1 MSKGLKD
8 NRDKKQSAGDQD
20 AAKHI
25 NTKIKNKDYLFSMSQ
40 APSLNEST
48 HWFQMLPA
56 TFFTALVII
65 IVRMHTYT
73 RPMDQFYWSGRNN
86 DLTDFFSYF
95 KMCAIFICAILAVVL
110 LLYRVFTVSFYIK
123 RNFAYIPIIIYAG
136 FVLLSY
142 IFSEYKRP
150 FALWGYND
158 RFEGTVALLSYMVM
172 LFYIINSV
180 NTEKNVKWIVYPVA
194 IFSGALLGLL
204 GLSQATDHDF
214 FRTAIGKK
222 LITPS
227 WFWDKVDQLNFTF
240 QHKEIYQTVYNINYV
255 SFYLTLLIPLF
266 GMLFIRSVNKGKEE
280 VLWKKVLWGAL
291 FTLLVFNLIGSV
303 SSGGYLGMIVILVL
317 GFVILNKR
325 VIQWKKPVIILFALA
340 ILMCGVN
347 YQQLQSEFD
356 AAKGF
361 FGKNINE
368 VDPTHTKIE
377 MNNNSAQTGAKAHI
391 DYFDTDGDDIKL
403 SVNGNEMIITT
414 SPDDPSS
421 VIVKDSAGKDV
432 PLKLISAEAGYLHA
446 FLDERFMMCTLRP
459 AIDDYGNNY
468 FILFIDGSEWPFR
481 LTKDGPKFINKFG
494 SLVDLDPITQIGFE
508 NNPNFGSG
516 RGFIWGTSIPMLKD
530 TVILGH
536 GADTYCLY
544 YPHNNYAGK
553 YNAGWENL
561 NLIVDK
567 PHCMYL
573 GMAINTGIVSLL
585 ALLVLWGI
593 YIVQSIRLYFRRDF
607 DSDFITFTGAG
618 IFFGVCGFLAAALV
632 NDSSVS
638 VMPLFYGLLGTGI
651 AINMILK
658 QRIDNTKVSTQ

>member
-1 MSKGLKD
+1 MSKESKD
-8 NRDKKQSAGDQD
+8 IKDKKKRAERD
-20 AAKHI
+20 AAQHA
-25 NTKIKNKDYLFSMSQ
+25 TKVKNKDYLLSMSH
-40 APSLNEST
+40 APSLDEST

-56 TFFTALVII
+56 AFFTAVVII
-65 IVRMHTYT
+65 IVRMHAYT
-73 RPMDQFYWSGRNN
+73 RPMSQFYWSGNDN

-95 KMCAIFICAILAVVL
+95 KMCAILTCAILAAVM
-110 LLYRVFTVSFYIK
+110 LLYRLFTASFYIK
-123 RNFAYIPIIIYAG
+123 RNFAYIPMIVYTG

-142 IFSEYKRP
+142 AFSEYKI
-150 FALWGYND
+150 FASWGYND
-158 RFEGTVALLSYMVM
+158 RFEGTITLVSYMVM

-180 NTEKNVKWIVYPVA
+180 NTEKNVKWIVYPAA

-204 GLSQATDHDF
+204 GLSQAIDHDF
-214 FRTAIGKK
+214 FRTVIGKK

-227 WFWDKVDQLNFTF
+227 WFWDKLDQLNFTF
-240 QHKEIYQTVYNINYV
+240 QHREIYQTVYNINYV

-266 GMLFIRSVNKGKEE
+266 GMLFIHSVNRGKEE
-280 VLWKKVLWGAL
+280 ALWKKILWGAL

-303 SSGGYLGMIVILVL
+303 SSGGYLGMIAILIL
-317 GFVILNKR
+317 GFVVLNKR
-325 VIQWKKPVIILFALA
+325 VIQWKKPVIILFVLA

-361 FGKNINE
+361 FGKNANE

-377 MNNNSAQTGAKAHI
+377 MNKDNDQAGAKAHI
-391 DYFDTDGDDIKL
+391 DYFDTDGDDIKV

-414 SPDDPSS
+414 FSDDPSS
-421 VIVKDSAGKDV
+421 VVVKDSSGKDI

-446 FLDERFMMCTLRP
+446 FLDERFTMCTLRP
-459 AIDDYGNNY
+459 AVDDSGNNY

-481 LTKDGPKFINKFG
+481 LTDDGPKFVNKFG
-494 SLVDLDPITQIGFE
+494 SLVDLDPVPQIGFE
-508 NNPNFGSG
+508 NNPGFGSG

-530 TVILGH
+530 TIVLGH

-544 YPHNNYAGK
+544 YPHYNYAGK
-553 YNAGWENL
+553 YNADWENL

-573 GMAINTGIVSLL
+573 GTAINTGIVSLL

-593 YIVQSIRLYFRRDF
+593 YIVQSIRLYFRREF
-607 DSDFITFTGAG
+607 GSDFVTFTGAG
-618 IFFGVCGFLAAALV
+618 IFFGICGFLAAALV

-651 AINMILK
+651 AINMMLK
-658 QRIDNTKVSTQ
+658 RKAVQ

>member
-1 MSKGLKD
+1 MSKESKD
-8 NRDKKQSAGDQD
+8 IKDKKKRAERDAAQHVNTKVKNRD
-20 AAKHI
+20 
-25 NTKIKNKDYLFSMSQ
+25 YMLSMSH
-40 APSLNEST
+40 APNLAEST

-56 TFFTALVII
+56 AFFTAVVII
-65 IVRMHTYT
+65 IVRMHAYT
-73 RPMDQFYWSGRNN
+73 RPMGQFYWSGGDNQ
-86 DLTDFFSYF
+86 LTDFFSYF
-95 KMCAIFICAILAVVL
+95 KMCAILACAILAVVM
-110 LLYRVFTVSFYIK
+110 LLYRLFTVSFYIK
-123 RNFAYIPIIIYAG
+123 RNFAYIPMIVYVV

-142 IFSEYKRP
+142 LLSKYKLFS
-150 FALWGYND
+150 LWGYND
-158 RFEGTVALLSYMVM
+158 RFEGTVTLISYMVM

-194 IFSGALLGLL
+194 TFSGALLGLL
-204 GLSQATDHDF
+204 GLSQAIDHDF
-214 FRTAIGKK
+214 FRTVIGKK

-227 WFWDKVDQLNFTF
+227 WFWDKLDQLNFTF
-240 QHKEIYQTVYNINYV
+240 QHREIYQTVYNINYV

-266 GMLFIRSVNKGKEE
+266 GMLFIRSVNRGKEE
-280 VLWKKVLWGAL
+280 ALWKKILWGAL

-303 SSGGYLGMIVILVL
+303 SSGGYLGMIAILIL
-317 GFVILNKR
+317 GFVVLNKR
-325 VIQWKKPVIILFALA
+325 VIQWKKPVIILFVLA

-361 FGKNINE
+361 FGKNANE

-377 MNNNSAQTGAKAHI
+377 MNKDNDQAGAKAHI
-391 DYFDTDGDDIKL
+391 DYFDTDGDDIKV

-414 SPDDPSS
+414 FSDDPSS
-421 VIVKDSAGKDV
+421 VVVKDSSGKDI

-446 FLDERFMMCTLRP
+446 FLDERFTMCTLRP
-459 AIDDYGNNY
+459 AVDDSGNNY

-481 LTKDGPKFINKFG
+481 LTDDGPKFVNKFG
-494 SLVDLDPITQIGFE
+494 SLVDLDPVPQIGFE
-508 NNPNFGSG
+508 NNPGFGSG

-530 TVILGH
+530 TIVLGH

-544 YPHNNYAGK
+544 YPHYNYAGK
-553 YNAGWENL
+553 YNADWENL

-573 GMAINTGIVSLL
+573 GTAINTGIVSLL

-593 YIVQSIRLYFRRDF
+593 YIVQSIRLYFRREF
-607 DSDFITFTGAG
+607 GSDFVTFTGAG
-618 IFFGVCGFLAAALV
+618 IFFGICGFLAAALV

-638 VMPLFYGLLGTGI
+638 VMPLFYGLLGMGI
-651 AINMILK
+651 AINMMLK
-658 QRIDNTKVSTQ
+658 RKAVQ